1 MKEIDISEESKKNEE
16 KVKELTKAGE
26 QKGKELMNEK
36 MNVKEQK
43 DEDKQNNEN
52 NENKGLDDKEQL
64 GENNQMEN
72 IKESNEENKTSEIN
86 NGNPNNLPKS
96 LLSKKTEDN
105 YNLMSQYFKKDNNK
119 RSGENIIDIILNYED
134 YSNDKYLGL
143 ANDKYNDRNKN
154 KIDDFLKRNAVDIVS
169 RQENNKNIKNRIKLI
184 RDSTN
189 KKIYFNNK
197 QSEKEYFDSFYNKQ
211 IEYKK
216 NCKEHLNQLNK
227 QIDEEINK
235 TCLPKPKKPKSL
247 NYFKKK
253 EPIEISKYSFKSH
266 QQAKINQNNNND
278 VVKENNNE
286 INKIVTLR
294 KNNLS
299 VSQNKASNTN
309 DNTQNNSNI
318 ASKNIDEKNRKL
330 QKIKSYDK
338 IMMNKNRK
346 LTKQDVGKLTNK
358 LHYDGELLKIK
369 KQIKIS
375 QNIENLDKNND
386 FSREKISHSSIIILI
401 KKLLFEYSS
410 SIKKNVF
417 VNYKENPKLNY
428 DQYID
433 ILKDLYYLEKDSL
446 PEDYLDEDTMY
457 KELWNKLI
465 QFSSGPENSI
475 ESNVFLLYLLE
486 LNGYFNNESII
497 KELKNEIY
505 WIKLEE
511 YDDLIA
517 NAKYIE
523 ENWDDLKNVKI
534 NYIKKLKLE
543 GKYKSKHSQ
552 ELFNNYIV
560 NNKKKLKSNIDTSI
574 DNDNNHYIT
583 TLKGNTNYHIIHGY
597 NSKNKKNEN
606 NNSFEFTNSFSVSNL
621 SNKIIKNRINIR
633 DSYNDLIIKRKNEIE
648 NRKKTEEIKLKE
660 ICTFKPKINNINK
673 KIFTKN
679 VKVELPKYK
688 RNRSAKIYNIN
699 PSTSNNNL
707 RDHNSM
713 NINENSLTKAN
724 YNMHNISNT
733 NNNTIVNDNKNNELK
748 KKKSSLKKMFENNP
762 LKNDK
767 NWNEKIQRI
776 KMNKLNE
783 NKNILPP
790 MRFDIEYPSKFE
802 NMGITINKEANRQ
815 SKHNVI
821 FYNIKIN
828 EEMKTLK
835 FIEGDD
841 LELNVIKFVSKN
853 KFPIEV
859 TNIILKKIKEK
870 IFEEINYN
878 LH

>member
-235 TCLPKPKKPKSL
+235 TCLPKPKKPKNL

-299 VSQNKASNTN
+299 VSQNRTSNTN

-767 NWNEKIQRI
+767 NLNEKIQRI

-783 NKNILPP
+783 NENILPP

>member
-16 KVKELTKAGE
+16 KIKELTKTRE
-26 QKGKELMNEK
+26 QKGKGQNNEI

-43 DEDKQNNEN
+43 DEDIENIEN
-52 NENKGLDDKEQL
+52 NEYKGLDDKEQL
-64 GENNQMEN
+64 GEDNQMEN
-72 IKESNEENKTSEIN
+72 IKESNEENRTSEIN
-86 NGNPNNLPKS
+86 NGNQNNLPKS

-134 YSNDKYLGL
+134 YSNDKYLVL
-143 ANDKYNDRNKN
+143 ANDKYNDINKN
-154 KIDDFLKRNAVDIVS
+154 KIDDFLKRNAVDIIS

-184 RDSTN
+184 HDSTN

-211 IEYKK
+211 IEFKK

-227 QIDEEINK
+227 KINEEINK
-235 TCLPKPKKPKSL
+235 TCLPEPKKPKNL
-247 NYFKKK
+247 NYFKNK

-266 QQAKINQNNNND
+266 QQSKINQNNNND
-278 VVKENNNE
+278 IVKENNNE

-299 VSQNKASNTN
+299 VSQNRTSNTN

-318 ASKNIDEKNRKL
+318 ASKNMDEKNRKL
-330 QKIKSYDK
+330 QKIKSYNN
-338 IMMNKNRK
+338 IMNKNRK
-346 LTKQDVGKLTNK
+346 LTKQDVRNLTNK
-358 LHYDGELLKIK
+358 LHYDGELIKIK
-369 KQIKIS
+369 KQIKIA
-375 QNIENLDKNND
+375 QNIENIDKKND

-428 DQYID
+428 EQYID

-486 LNGYFNNESII
+486 LNGYFSNESII

-552 ELFNNYIV
+552 ELFNNYIM
-560 NNKKKLKSNIDTSI
+560 NNKKKLKTNIDTSTV
-574 DNDNNHYIT
+574 NDNNHYIT

-660 ICTFKPKINNINK
+660 ICTFKPKIKNINK
-673 KIFTKN
+673 KIFTNN

-699 PSTSNNNL
+699 PSASNNNL
-707 RDHNSM
+707 RNHSNKDN
-713 NINENSLTKAN
+713 NENSLTKTN
-724 YNMHNISNT
+724 HNMHYISKT
-733 NNNTIVNDNKNNELK
+733 NNNTIVNDNKNNELT

-767 NWNEKIQRI
+767 NLNEKIQRI
-776 KMNKLNE
+776 KMNKFNE
-783 NKNILPP
+783 SENILHP

-841 LELNVIKFVSKN
+841 LELNVIKFVCKN
-853 KFPIEV
+853 KYPIEV